1 MSGRLT
7 IPDDLAARVRAYAQD
22 RAVSLAD
29 AASDLIDAGLRA
41 RDSQQAAGAAR
52 WRGVDPQ
59 TRRQI
64 ASDAAKARW
73 KARKRREGER

>member
-1 MSGRLT
+1 MRFT
-7 IPDDLAARVRAYAQD
+7 VPDDLAARVRAYAQD

-41 RDSQQAAGAAR
+41 RDSQQAAGVAR

-59 TRRQI
+59 TRRQM
-64 ASDAAKARW
+64 ASEAAKARW
-73 KARKRREGER
+73 RARKRCEGER